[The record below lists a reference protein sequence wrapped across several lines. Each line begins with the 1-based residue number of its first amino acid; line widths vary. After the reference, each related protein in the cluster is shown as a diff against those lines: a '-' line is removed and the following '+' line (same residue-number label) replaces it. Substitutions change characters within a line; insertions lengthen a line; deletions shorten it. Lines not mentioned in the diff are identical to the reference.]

1 MTARSLAATVLRLM
15 PLQLIG
21 RGGEALLPA
30 LLAAWFG
37 RSAATDVYWFCWAC
51 FSFAGALVF
60 AASQDSALVAI
71 VAEQR
76 ANAPARLPELLGAL
90 VGNTLRYGGMAAAA
104 VGVAMAAW
112 LWVRYDGAERALAL
126 QLVAPLTLGLVTLSL
141 RTCFCAV
148 LNAEHAFTVAPLA
161 SALGMATTLGA
172 IALLRGVL
180 DVAAIPLASLGGEV
194 VALIVLATALERR
207 GLWARPTLARP
218 PALLRFRRLVLSEM
232 AGNGVV
238 RINPIVDQWVAGL
251 AGIVGGGTIMR
262 YSCDLSLFPTSVLQ
276 ATLLSI
282 LMARLSSHAARG
294 QRDELV
300 RTLRQTLLVVAGLLI
315 AATAVVCF
323 LREPLARIA
332 FGNGAMDAQAVA
344 AIAALVP
351 WFAVG
356 LAPFG
361 VLLLL
366 ARAHVALQNS
376 RIMFSMGIINAVLN
390 LGGDLLLVGP
400 LGLRGVAL
408 STSITHTVI
417 AGVFWWRLQ
426 PLLSERR

>member
-1 MTARSLAATVLRLM
+1 MTRSLTATVLRLM

-37 RSAATDVYWFCWAC
+37 RSSATDIYWFCWAC
-51 FSFAGALVF
+51 FSFAGSLVF

-71 VAEQR
+71 VAEER
-76 ANAPARLPELLGAL
+76 AREPARLPELLGAL
-90 VGNTLRYGGMAAAA
+90 VGNTLHYGGMAAAV
-104 VGVAMAAW
+104 VGAAMAGW
-112 LWVRYDGAERALAL
+112 LAMRYAGAERRLAL
-126 QLVAPLTLGLVTLSL
+126 ELVAPFTLGLVALSL

-161 SALGMATTLGA
+161 SAIGMATTLGA
-172 IALLRGVL
+172 IAVLRGAMG
-180 DVAAIPLASLGGEV
+180 VAAIPLASLAGELM
-194 VALIVLATALERR
+194 ALAALATALARR
-207 GLWARPTLARP
+207 GLWARPTRARP

-251 AGIVGGGTIMR
+251 AGIAGGGTILR

-282 LMARLSSHAARG
+282 FMARLSSHAARRERE
-294 QRDELV
+294 QLV
-300 RTLRQTLLVVAGLLI
+300 RTLHRTLLTVCALL
-315 AATAVVCF
+315 AAASAAVYL
-323 LREPLARIA
+323 LRDPLARLA
-332 FGNGAMDAQAVA
+332 FGNGAMDGEAVTA
-344 AIAALVP
+344 LAALVP
-351 WFAVG
+351 WFVVG
-356 LAPFG
+356 LVPFG
-361 VLLLL
+361 ALLVL

-376 RIMFSMGIINAVLN
+376 RIMFSMGILNAVLN

-400 LGLRGVAL
+400 LGLSGIAL
-408 STSITHTVI
+408 STSVTHAVV
-417 AGVFWWRLQ
+417 ALVFWWRLQ
-426 PLLSERR
+426 PVMAEPR